1 MSTGLPAAMIG
12 VLASAADA
20 MSTNEIHQRLHEQKS
35 RDITLDQV
43 RAGLTD
49 LQRRGLIIR
58 TQVDRYR
65 LRAAAAHV
73 AVTSDVLLDNDVP
86 AGVLVPEVPEVES

>member
-1 MSTGLPAAMIG
+1 MSAGLAAAMIG

-20 MSTNEIHQRLHEQKS
+20 MSTSEIHERLHEQKS
-35 RDITLDQV
+35 RDITPGQV
-43 RAGLTD
+43 RAGLID

-58 TQVDRYR
+58 TQDDRYR

-86 AGVLVPEVPEVES
+86 AGVPVPEVPEVES

>member
-1 MSTGLPAAMIG
+1 MSAGLAAAMIG

-20 MSTNEIHQRLHEQKS
+20 MSTNEIHERLHEQKS
-35 RDITLDQV
+35 RDITPGQV
-43 RAGLTD
+43 RAGLID

-58 TQVDRYR
+58 TQDDRYR

-73 AVTSDVLLDNDVP
+73 AATSDVLLDNDVP
-86 AGVLVPEVPEVES
+86 AGVPVPEVPEVES

>member
-1 MSTGLPAAMIG
+1 MSAGIAAAVIG
-12 VLASAADA
+12 ALASAVDVLSA
-20 MSTNEIHQRLHEQKS
+20 SEIHERLHQQKS

-43 RAGLTD
+43 HAGLTD

-58 TQVDRYR
+58 TQDDRYR

-86 AGVLVPEVPEVES
+86 AGVPVPETPEVES